1 MRAHGMNRYES
12 LVRDLLGRSGIT
24 LGGPAP
30 HDPHVHDARFFER
43 VVAEG
48 SLGLGESYMDG
59 WWSCGQL
66 DEFFCRLLRARV
78 DAKVRLP
85 WRQVLA
91 AGVARVLNR
100 QSSRRASQV
109 ATVHYDLGAQFFE
122 AIMDPR
128 MVYSC
133 GYWKDARTL
142 AAAQEAKLDLT
153 CRKLG
158 LSAADRVLDIGCGW
172 GSFVTFAAERHGC
185 AAVGVTIS
193 GPQAEYARRRA
204 AGMPVTI
211 VRADYREIDGRRHGR
226 FDKVVSIGM
235 FEHVGPKNYRTFMR
249 VVDDVLT
256 EDGLFLLHT
265 IGANVSRARAE
276 PWIDRYI
283 FPNGVAPSVRQ
294 IARAAEGLFVVE
306 DWHNFGPDYYTTLM
320 AWCDNLRKNFPALA
334 FDPPMPRDRFFRM
347 WEYFFTSFASAFK
360 TRQLQLWQIVLS
372 RGTIPAYASIR

>member
-1 MRAHGMNRYES
+1 MRVGAMNRYES
-12 LVRDLLGRSGIT
+12 LVGNLLQQAGIT

-30 HDPHVHDARFFER
+30 HDLHVHDSRFFER

-66 DEFFCRLLRARV
+66 DEFFCRLLQSRV
-78 DAKVRLP
+78 ESKVRLP
-85 WRQVLA
+85 WREVLA

-109 ATVHYDLGAQFFE
+109 ATVHYDLGAEFFE

-133 GYWKDARTL
+133 GYWKNAHTL
-142 AAAQEAKLDLT
+142 ADAQEAKLDLT
-153 CRKLG
+153 CRKLQ
-158 LSAADRVLDIGCGW
+158 LASTDRVLDIGSGW
-172 GSFVTFAAERHGC
+172 GSFVSFAAERYRC
-185 AAVGVTIS
+185 DTVGVTIS
-193 GPQAEYARRRA
+193 VPQADYSRRRC
-204 AGMPVTI
+204 AGLPVTI
-211 VRADYREIDGRRHGR
+211 VRADYREISRRRHGP
-226 FDKVVSIGM
+226 FGKVVSIGM

-256 EDGLFLLHT
+256 RDGLFLLHT
-265 IGANVSRARAE
+265 IGDNTSRLRCD
-276 PWIDRYI
+276 PWLDKYI

-294 IARAAEGLFVVE
+294 IAKAIDGLFVME
-306 DWHNFGPDYYTTLM
+306 DWHNFGPDYHTTLM
-320 AWCDNLRKNFPALA
+320 AWCENLRKNFPAVSLDLSVA
-334 FDPPMPRDRFFRM
+334 RDRFFRM

-360 TRQLQLWQIVLS
+360 TRQLQLWQIVMS
-372 RGTIPAYASIR
+372 KGTIPAYASIR

>member
-1 MRAHGMNRYES
+1 MRDNAMPRYEP
-12 LVRDLLGRSGIT
+12 LVRDLLRQSGIT

-30 HDPHVHDARFFER
+30 HDLHVHDSRFYER

-66 DEFFCRLLRARV
+66 DEFFCRLLRAQVESRI
-78 DAKVRLP
+78 RLP

-109 ATVHYDLGAQFFE
+109 ATVHYDLGAEFFE

-128 MVYSC
+128 MAYSC
-133 GYWKDARTL
+133 GYWKDAHTL
-142 AAAQEAKLDLT
+142 AEAQEAKLDLT
-153 CRKLG
+153 CRKLRLASG
-158 LSAADRVLDIGCGW
+158 DRTLDIGSGW
-172 GSFVTFAAERHGC
+172 GSFVSFAAERYGC
-185 AAVGVTIS
+185 ATVGVTIS
-193 GPQAEYARRRA
+193 APQADYSRRRCD
-204 AGMPVTI
+204 GLPVTI
-211 VRADYREIDGRRHGR
+211 VRADYRKITLRDHGQ

-235 FEHVGPKNYRTFMR
+235 FEHVGPKNYRTFMK
-249 VVDDVLT
+249 VVDRVLAD
-256 EDGLFLLHT
+256 DGLFLLHT
-265 IGANVSRARAE
+265 IGDNLSRMRCD
-276 PWIDRYI
+276 PWLDKYI

-294 IARAAEGLFVVE
+294 IARAIDGLFVME

-320 AWCDNLRKNFPALA
+320 AWCENLRKNFPAVSL
-334 FDPPMPRDRFFRM
+334 DLPVPRDRFFRM

-360 TRQLQLWQIVLS
+360 TRQLQLWQIVMS
-372 RGTIPAYASIR
+372 KGTIPAYASIR

>member
-1 MRAHGMNRYES
+1 MRVDAMTRYET
-12 LVRDLLGRSGIT
+12 LVRDLLQQSGIT

-30 HDPHVHDARFFER
+30 HDLHVHDPRFYER

-66 DEFFCRLLRARV
+66 DEFFCRILRAKV
-78 DAKVRLP
+78 DSRIHLP
-85 WRQVLA
+85 WRQILA

-122 AIMDPR
+122 AVMDPS
-128 MVYSC
+128 MAYSC
-133 GYWKDARTL
+133 GYWKHAQTL
-142 AAAQEAKLDLT
+142 AEAQQAKLDLT
-153 CRKLG
+153 CRKLQ
-158 LSAADRVLDIGCGW
+158 LTPTDRVLDIGSGW
-172 GSFVTFAAERHGC
+172 GSFVSFAAHHYGC
-185 AAVGVTIS
+185 AQVGVTIS
-193 GPQAEYARRRA
+193 APQAEYAQRRC
-204 AGMPVTI
+204 AGLPVTI
-211 VRADYREIDGRRHGR
+211 VRADYRAITRRSHGQ

-256 EDGLFLLHT
+256 RDGLFLLHT
-265 IGANVSRARAE
+265 IGDNLSRQRCD
-276 PWIDRYI
+276 PWLDKYI

-294 IARAAEGLFVVE
+294 IARAIDGIFVME
-306 DWHNFGPDYYTTLM
+306 DWHNFGPDYYLTLM
-320 AWCDNLRKNFPALA
+320 AWCENLRKNFASVAL
-334 FDPPMPRDRFFRM
+334 DLPVPRDRFFRM

-360 TRQLQLWQIVLS
+360 TRLLQLWQIVMS
-372 RGTIPAYASIR
+372 RGTIPGYASIR